1 MLAPIYR
8 ETLEKFYH
16 RVYGDQRLLRIASM
30 AVLAALT
37 AYVGVWAPFW
47 AALWFAVYVASEFV
61 LVVWWRAIQP
71 RLRSADRAGISALE
85 LQLIAICAVSCA
97 VCAVPAFIT
106 PLSGRDNQIFG
117 VMLSAA
123 VLLVAAAEHSLRK
136 SMLLATAP
144 PAAIALLW
152 NLYSLGHG
160 VSAWIFVFVGVCYV
174 ANARSLQV
182 SNAKVFLDLVRLRAD
197 AEAANTAK
205 SEFLATV
212 SHEIRTPLNGV
223 LGMAQLMLRED
234 LSPAHHDQVRVI
246 ADSGQTLLGL
256 LNSIL
261 DLSKIESGKF
271 ELEPHPFDLAD
282 LTRGAASVFKP
293 LAEQKDLALRVE
305 LSSLATGCWRG
316 DGAKL
321 GQVLANLLS
330 NALKFTAK
338 GAITLSV
345 DPAPGGLTFRVAD
358 TGIGI
363 APEKLA
369 LVFEKFTQADSSTTR
384 RFGGTGLGLAICQR
398 FVALMG
404 GELTVESQVG
414 VGSAFAFTL
423 PLERLADDAAEK
435 VAAAEVAA
443 AQAERSIKVLAAEDN
458 ATNRLIL
465 QALLAPLG
473 VELTVVGDGVAA
485 VEAFGAGG
493 FDLILMDVQMPRMDG
508 LAATAEIRRIERSA
522 GRPATPIIALTAN
535 VMRHQIEQY
544 RAVGMD
550 GYVAKPIELSAL
562 ARAMDA
568 ALAGPQTPSDTA
580 TPVVVR
586 EAG

>member
-1 MLAPIYR
+1 MLASIYR

-37 AYVGVWAPFW
+37 AYVGVWAPVW
-47 AALWFAVYVASEFV
+47 AATWYAAYVASEFA
-61 LVVWWRAIQP
+61 LVFWWRAIQA
-71 RLRSADRAGISALE
+71 RLLAAGREGIAALE
-85 LQLIAICAVSCA
+85 LELIAICAVSCA
-97 VCAVPAFIT
+97 VCAIPGFVT
-106 PLSGRDNQIFG
+106 PFSGRDNQIFG
-117 VMLSAA
+117 VLLSAA

-136 SMLLATAP
+136 SMFLATAP

-234 LSPAHHDQVRVI
+234 LSPRHREQAQVI

-271 ELEPHPFDLAD
+271 ELELHPFDLAE
-282 LTRGAASVFKP
+282 TIRSAASAFRP
-293 LAEQKDLALRVE
+293 LAEQKELALRIEV
-305 LSSLATGCWRG
+305 SPSAVGCWRG
-316 DGAKL
+316 DRAKL
-321 GQVLANLLS
+321 NQVLANLLS

-338 GAITLSV
+338 GAISLAV
-345 DPAPGGLTFRVAD
+345 DPAPGGLAFRVSD

-363 APEKLA
+363 AQDKLA
-369 LVFEKFTQADSSTTR
+369 LVFEKFTQADSSMTR
-384 RFGGTGLGLAICQR
+384 RFGGSGLGLAICQR

-414 VGSAFAFTL
+414 AGSAFAFTL
-423 PLERLADDAAEK
+423 PLERLADDAAEG
-435 VAAAEVAA
+435 VAAAEDAA
-443 AQAERSIKVLAAEDN
+443 EQPERSIKVLAAEDN

-473 VELTVVGDGVAA
+473 VEVTLVGDGAEA
-485 VEAFGAGG
+485 VEAFGAGA

-544 RAVGMD
+544 RAAGMD
-550 GYVAKPIELSAL
+550 GYVAKPIELTAL
-562 ARAMDA
+562 ARAMDV
-568 ALAGPQTPSDTA
+568 ALAGLEAPSDTTA
-580 TPVVVR
+580 QVVVA

>member
-1 MLAPIYR
+1 MIAPIYR

-30 AVLAALT
+30 GVLAALT
-37 AYVGVWAPFW
+37 AYVRVWPPVC
-47 AALWFAVYVASEFV
+47 AAVWFAAYVASEFA

-71 RLRSADRAGISALE
+71 RLASADRAGLTRLE
-85 LQLIAICAVSCA
+85 TELIAICAVSCA

-160 VSAWIFVFVGVCYV
+160 VSAWILVFLGVAYV
-174 ANARSLQV
+174 ANARALQL

-261 DLSKIESGKF
+261 DLSKIESGKL
-271 ELEPHPFDLAD
+271 ELEPHPFDLQTLVD
-282 LTRGAASVFKP
+282 AAAAVFRP
-293 LAEQKDLALRVE
+293 LAEQKDLAFRTDV
-305 LSSLATGCWRG
+305 SPLAGGIWRG

-321 GQVLANLLS
+321 GQVLTNLLS

-338 GAITLSV
+338 GHITLAV
-345 DPAPGGLTFRVAD
+345 EPAPGGLSFRVAD
-358 TGIGI
+358 TGIGV
-363 APEKLA
+363 AEEKLA
-369 LVFEKFTQADSSTTR
+369 LIFEKFTQADSSTSR

-404 GELTVESQVG
+404 GQLCVDSQVG
-414 VGSAFAFTL
+414 VGSAFTFTV
-423 PLERLADDAAEK
+423 PLDRVADNVSSLATAPDTSQRDERG
-435 VAAAEVAA
+435 
-443 AQAERSIKVLAAEDN
+443 IKVLAAEDN
-458 ATNRLIL
+458 ATNQLIL
-465 QALLAPLG
+465 RAMLTPLG
-473 VELTVVGDGVAA
+473 VELTLVGDGAEA
-485 VEAFGAGG
+485 VEIFAADR
-493 FDLILMDVQMPRMDG
+493 FDLILMDVQMPNMDG
-508 LAATAEIRRIERSA
+508 LAATAEIRRIERA
-522 GRPATPIIALTAN
+522 DTRPATPIVALTAN
-535 VMRHQIEQY
+535 VMRHQIDQY
-544 RAVGMD
+544 RAAGMD
-550 GYVAKPIELSAL
+550 GHVAKPIELAAL
-562 ARAMDA
+562 VQAMDA
-568 ALAGPQTPSDTA
+568 ALAAPASHA
-580 TPVVVR
+580 
-586 EAG
+586 EAGEMMLEDAVR

>member
-1 MLAPIYR
+1 MLASIYR

-37 AYVGVWAPFW
+37 AYVGVWGPVW
-47 AALWFAVYVASEFV
+47 AAIWFALYVASEFSLV
-61 LVVWWRAIQP
+61 LWWRAIQP
-71 RLRSADRAGISALE
+71 RLQAADREGIGALE

-97 VCAVPAFIT
+97 VCAAPGFVT
-106 PLSGRDNQIFG
+106 PFSGRDNQIFG
-117 VMLSAA
+117 VLLSAA

-136 SMLLATAP
+136 SMFLATAP

-152 NLYSLGHG
+152 NLYTLGHG

-234 LSPAHHDQVRVI
+234 LAPRHREQAQVI

-271 ELEPHPFDLAD
+271 ELELHPFDLAD
-282 LTRGAASVFKP
+282 TVRGAASTFGP
-293 LAEQKDLALRVE
+293 LAGQKELAFRIDV
-305 LSSLATGCWRG
+305 SPQAGGRWRG

-321 GQVLANLLS
+321 GQVLTNLLS
-330 NALKFTAK
+330 NALKFTAS
-338 GAITLSV
+338 GAITLTV
-345 DPAPGGLTFRVAD
+345 DAAPGGLAFRVSD

-363 APEKLA
+363 AQDKLA
-369 LVFEKFTQADSSTTR
+369 LVFESFTQADSSMTR
-384 RFGGTGLGLAICQR
+384 RFGGSGLGLAICQR
-398 FVALMG
+398 FVSLMG
-404 GELTVESQVG
+404 GVLTVESQLG

-423 PLERLADDAAEK
+423 PLERVADSGVDD
-435 VAAAEVAA
+435 VAAADTRSPP
-443 AQAERSIKVLAAEDN
+443 ERALKILAAEDN
-458 ATNRLIL
+458 PTNRLIL
-465 QALLAPLG
+465 QALLTPLG
-473 VELTVVGDGVAA
+473 VALTLVDDGAAA
-485 VEAFGAGG
+485 VEAFSVGG
-493 FDLILMDVQMPRMDG
+493 FDLILMDVQMPRLDG
-508 LAATAEIRRIERSA
+508 LAATAEIRRLERA
-522 GRPATPIIALTAN
+522 ARRPATPIVALTAN
-535 VMRHQIEQY
+535 VMRHQIDQY
-544 RAVGMD
+544 RAAGMD
-550 GYVAKPIELSAL
+550 GHIAKPIELAAL
-562 ARAMDA
+562 VQAMDA
-568 ALAGPQTPSDTA
+568 ALAESPRPSQA
-580 TPVVVR
+580 SPERVQNIVR
-586 EAG
+586 

>member
-1 MLAPIYR
+1 MLATIYR

-16 RVYGDQRLLRIASM
+16 RVYGDQRLLRVASM

-37 AYVGVWAPFW
+37 AYVGVWAPAW
-47 AALWFAVYVASEFV
+47 AALWYAAYVASEFALV
-61 LVVWWRAIQP
+61 LWWRAIQP
-71 RLRSADRAGISALE
+71 RLQAAEREGIAALE
-85 LQLIAICAVSCA
+85 LQLIAICAISCA
-97 VCAVPAFIT
+97 ICAVPGFVT
-106 PLSGRDNQIFG
+106 PFSGRDNQIFG
-117 VMLSAA
+117 VLLSAA

-136 SMLLATAP
+136 SMFLATAP

-160 VSAWIFVFVGVCYV
+160 GAAWIFLFVGVCYV

-234 LSPAHHDQVRVI
+234 LAPRHRGQAQVI
-246 ADSGQTLLGL
+246 ADSGLTLLGL
-256 LNSIL
+256 LNGIL

-271 ELEPHPFDLAD
+271 ELDLHPFDLAEIVG
-282 LTRGAASVFKP
+282 GAASVFKP
-293 LAEQKDLALRVE
+293 LAEQKDLVVRVE
-305 LSSLATGCWRG
+305 VSPLAVGHWRG

-321 GQVLANLLS
+321 GQVLTNLLS

-345 DPAPGGLTFRVAD
+345 DPAPGGLAFRVAD

-398 FVALMG
+398 VVTLMG
-404 GELTVESQVG
+404 GELTVDSQVG

-423 PLERLADDAAEK
+423 PLVREAVGAAPP
-435 VAAAEVAA
+435 AAAAPEAIDQTDRA
-443 AQAERSIKVLAAEDN
+443 IKVLAAEDN
-458 ATNRLIL
+458 ATNQLIL
-465 QALLAPLG
+465 RAMLAPLG
-473 VELTVVGDGVAA
+473 VELSLVGNGAAA
-485 VEAFGAGG
+485 VEAFGVGR

-508 LAATAEIRRIERSA
+508 LAATAEIRRIERVA

-535 VMRHQIEQY
+535 VMRHQIDQY
-544 RAVGMD
+544 RAAGMD
-550 GYVAKPIELSAL
+550 GHVAKPIELTAL
-562 ARAMDA
+562 ARAIDA
-568 ALAGPQTPSDTA
+568 ALAGVESPVEVSPSTLMA
-580 TPVVVR
+580 R
-586 EAG
+586 AG

>member
-1 MLAPIYR
+1 MLASVYR

-47 AALWFAVYVASEFV
+47 AALWFAVYVASEFA

-85 LQLIAICAVSCA
+85 LQLIAICAISCA
-97 VCAVPAFIT
+97 VCAVPGFVT
-106 PLSGRDNQIFG
+106 PFSGRDNQIFG
-117 VMLSAA
+117 VLLSAA
-123 VLLVAAAEHSLRK
+123 VLLVVAAEHSLRK
-136 SMLLATAP
+136 SMFLATAP
-144 PAAIALLW
+144 PAAIAMLW

-160 VSAWIFVFVGVCYV
+160 VSAWIFVFVGFCYV
-174 ANARSLQV
+174 ANARSLQL

-234 LSPAHHDQVRVI
+234 LAPRHRGQAQVI

-305 LSSLATGCWRG
+305 LSPLATGCWRG

-384 RFGGTGLGLAICQR
+384 RFGGSGLGLAICQR
-398 FVALMG
+398 FVTLMG

-423 PLERLADDAAEK
+423 PLERAAE
-435 VAAAEVAA
+435 AASPLASAA
-443 AQAERSIKVLAAEDN
+443 PEAADHAERLIKVLAAEDN
-458 ATNRLIL
+458 ATNQLIL
-465 QALLAPLG
+465 QAMLAPLG
-473 VELTVVGDGVAA
+473 VELTLVGDGAAA
-485 VEAFGAGG
+485 VEAFGVGR

-508 LAATAEIRRIERSA
+508 LAATAEIRRLERAA

-544 RAVGMD
+544 RAAGMD
-550 GYVAKPIELSAL
+550 GHVAKPIELTAL
-562 ARAMDA
+562 ARAIDA
-568 ALAGPQTPSDTA
+568 ALAGAESAFDADKSAVTA
-580 TPVVVR
+580 EVV
-586 EAG
+586 